1 MKCDNKFIDL
11 IHEYLDGDISKEDE
25 KYLSSHLEKC
35 EACQIHFRELKQT
48 VALITTNVDMKPS
61 ENFTLNVMDN
71 LPMERKGKKI
81 TRWMKVH
88 PIFTAAAIFFILM
101 LGGMI
106 SDWNQSEKLTYPK
119 GMNLVVEN
127 DTVIVP
133 EGVIIDEDITVK
145 NGDLQIEGEVKGN
158 VVVVNGNH
166 LTASTGNVV
175 GEIQEIDRMF
185 SWMWYRLKQLFEN
198 IFSL

>member
-1 MKCDNKFIDL
+1 MKCDKQVINL
-11 IHEYLDGDISKEDE
+11 MHEYLDGDISKENE

-35 EACQIHFRELKQT
+35 EACQIHFRELKET

-61 ENFTLNVMDN
+61 EDFTLKVMEN
-71 LPMERKGKKI
+71 LPVESKSKKI

-88 PIFTAAAIFFILM
+88 PIFTAAAIFFIFM
-101 LGGMI
+101 FGGI
-106 SDWNQSEKLTYPK
+106 LSEWNQSEKLTYPK

-133 EGVIIDEDITVK
+133 EGVVIEDNITIK
-145 NGDLQIEGEVKGN
+145 NGDLHVEGEVKGD
-158 VVVVNGNH
+158 VVVINGNH
-166 LTASTGNVV
+166 LTASTGNVA

-185 SWMWYRLKQLFEN
+185 SWIWYQIKHLFER